1 MNRRDF
7 IGSTAGVLAA
17 TQLGA
22 VAQEKTTPK
31 IPCAI
36 LGLGHAHA
44 GSIVKGLRNS
54 PDFALLGIC
63 EPDETVLKA
72 HAEQALHAATQWLSH
87 DEILKNPDIKMVAVE
102 SDVPRLLALG
112 QSVVEAG
119 KHLYMDK
126 PAGTDLPKFRTLLD
140 TAKAK
145 GVLLQMGYM
154 YRYNPGFDFIRKLHG
169 EGVLGDVFTIHA
181 TMCTD
186 LSPANRERIAFHKG
200 GAMLE
205 LGCHLIDMIVLLLGE
220 PRKVT
225 SFLRHDNDFDDSLS
239 DNTLAVLEYD
249 KAMVTVD
256 ISVQEPNS
264 GAGRRFKITGTH
276 GAVTL
281 MPLEPPAAQLSLRNA
296 WGDHP
301 QGVSDVSFKHLPR
314 HIADLADFASAIRGE
329 SEFAYGYEH
338 DYAVQRTVL
347 RACGE
352 NV

>member
-1 MNRRDF
+1 MNRRSF
-7 IGSTAGVLAA
+7 IGSTAGLFAA
-17 TQLGA
+17 TQFGIT
-22 VAQEKTTPK
+22 AQEKTTPK

-54 PDFALLGIC
+54 PDFALAGIC
-63 EPDETVLKA
+63 EPDDGVRKA
-72 HAEQALHAATQWLSH
+72 HAAQTLHADTHWLSH
-87 DEILKNPDIKMVAVE
+87 AEILQNPDIKMVAVE
-102 SDVPRLLALG
+102 SDVPRLLDLG

-119 KHLYMDK
+119 KHLYLDK
-126 PAGTDLPKFRTLLD
+126 PAGTDLPQFRALLD
-140 TAKAK
+140 TAKEK

-186 LSPANRERIAFHKG
+186 LPQSNRDRINFHKG

-220 PRKVT
+220 PKKVT
-225 SFLRHDNDFDDSLS
+225 SFLRHDNANDDNLS

-256 ISVQEPNS
+256 ISVQEPYS
-264 GAGRRFKITGTH
+264 GAGRRFKITGTK

-281 MPLEPPAAQLSLRNA
+281 MPLEPPAAQLSLRDA
-296 WGDHP
+296 YGDDP
-301 QGVSDVSFKHLPR
+301 KGVSDVSFSPLPR
-314 HIADLADFASAIRGE
+314 HIADLADFAAAIRGE
-329 SEFAYGYEH
+329 SKFAYDYEH

-352 NV
+352 DV